1 MICKMANGYDAVS
14 LTIDSYLSH
23 NAENDLENREE
34 NREEDNS
41 GENSTENK
49 GENVGKN
56 EKNNEI
62 FSAKRSAAY
71 ERWLAVPHTPYVK
84 VRKL

>member
-23 NAENDLENREE
+23 NAENGAENNIENRAE
-34 NREEDNS
+34 NI
-41 GENSTENK
+41 EN
-49 GENVGKN
+49 GN
-56 EKNNEI
+56 EKEKEKKI

-71 ERWLAVPHTPYVK
+71 ERWLAVPHTPYEK

>member
-34 NREEDNS
+34 NDS
-41 GENSTENK
+41 VENSTENK

-56 EKNNEI
+56 EKDNEI
-62 FSAKRSAAY
+62 FSAMRSAAY